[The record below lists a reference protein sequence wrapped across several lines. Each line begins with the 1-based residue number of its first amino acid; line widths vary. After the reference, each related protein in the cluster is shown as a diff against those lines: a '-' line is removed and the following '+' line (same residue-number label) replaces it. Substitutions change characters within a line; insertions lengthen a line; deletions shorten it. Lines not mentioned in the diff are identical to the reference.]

1 MVSQGHALSRDELV
15 RALVSHTGIATADG
29 AVTNDSLIDSNLIG
43 WDQRKIVE
51 KTILISSGD
60 SNLEDAAATVF
71 NPVTGEITISPAFSN
86 QILAG
91 TVYRIINISTVELDV
106 LHILTRIGTNVDP
119 AGTTTIFA
127 WLAQIWAGLLGGQ
140 GLCYGGT
147 VTAAVPGVSFTIA
160 SLAGLGA
167 TKFAST
173 TQPPYRAYV
182 LREALGGIGGA
193 PQGEMAAITGYTTA
207 TGRFTPNAPAFT
219 VDIAVDDEVLI
230 LHPRIAEILDILQ
243 DMNVPVADVVD
254 NVLLR
259 DVIGN
264 KTDTAIFAADNVSS
278 IMRYL
283 KGLIPLHP
291 LVSLIFD
298 LVNAIFTMKET
309 GGTITL
315 DGTVQDIYRNE
326 TPMGVFKPK
335 IIKLHLNNL
344 TAAEIVVVR
353 LYYRIISGGVL
364 TVLEDEVTYAGVQV
378 NPSKTIKLDPNR
390 FGVLATIE
398 RTAGGAIDINH
409 EEFYED

>member
-119 AGTTTIFA
+119 AGTTTLFA
-127 WLAQIWAGLLGGQ
+127 WLANIWAGLLGGQ
-140 GLCYGGT
+140 GLVYGGI
-147 VTAAVPGVSFTIA
+147 VTAAVAGASFTIA

-193 PQGEMAAITGYTTA
+193 PQGEMAAITGYVTA
-207 TGRFTPNAPAFT
+207 TGLFTPNAPAFT
-219 VDIAVDDEVLI
+219 VDIAVGDEVLI
-230 LHPRIAEILDILQ
+230 LHPRIAEILDIYQ
-243 DMNVPVADVVD
+243 ETNQ
-254 NVLLR
+254 
-259 DVIGN
+259 
-264 KTDTAIFAADNVSS
+264 IFN
-278 IMRYL
+278 
-283 KGLIPLHP
+283 
-291 LVSLIFD
+291 
-298 LVNAIFTMKET
+298 LVNAMLTLTET
-309 GGTITL
+309 GGTVVATGLLTEDDVYINNAPV
-315 DGTVQDIYRNE
+315 GA
-326 TPMGVFKPK
+326 FKPVLVK
-335 IIKLHLNNL
+335 INMSDLAGGEVA
-344 TAAEIVVVR
+344 TVR
-353 LYYRIISGGVL
+353 TRYRIEAGGA
-364 TVLEDEVTYAGVQV
+364 LELSEPPVIFAGVQAEPLKDV
-378 NPSKTIKLDPNR
+378 DLKPNR
-390 FGVLATIE
+390 FGVQVTIE
-398 RTAGGAIDINH
+398 ATAAVVFPW
-409 EEFYED
+409 EVFSEV